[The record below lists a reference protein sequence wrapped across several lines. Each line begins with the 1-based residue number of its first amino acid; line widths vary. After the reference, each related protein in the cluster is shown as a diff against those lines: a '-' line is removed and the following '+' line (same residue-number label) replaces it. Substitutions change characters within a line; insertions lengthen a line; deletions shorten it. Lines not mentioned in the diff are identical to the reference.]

1 MLALRLASNACS
13 EATDR
18 AIGTFAF
25 LFVLKSA
32 SYLLVEIEKI
42 QQEECEREKDSK
54 L

>member
-1 MLALRLASNACS
+1 LKRKIEAYFFLLQ
-13 EATDR
+13 ATDR